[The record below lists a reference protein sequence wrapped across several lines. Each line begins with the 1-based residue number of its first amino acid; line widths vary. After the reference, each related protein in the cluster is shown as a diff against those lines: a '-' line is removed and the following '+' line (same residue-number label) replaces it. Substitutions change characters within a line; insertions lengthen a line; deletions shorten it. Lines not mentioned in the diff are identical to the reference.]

1 MNFQVRKQII
11 LSSLEQKGNIEVKE
25 LAQKLNTS
33 EITVRRDLALLA
45 EKGLL
50 VRTHGGAV
58 TLSLAR
64 DPVHFSNKTTMRQAQ
79 KEYIG
84 RLAAGQIQEGDTIFI
99 DCGSTT
105 FQLCPF
111 IRHLSVK
118 VITNSLPV
126 VEELSGS
133 SVSINIVGGEVDAGR
148 QAVHGFMAIEHL
160 NRYRVDKA
168 FIGVDGLSLQHGLSA
183 NSEKEASI
191 SLAAASNAS
200 QVYLLCDSSKLEK
213 DKYFRFAPLSII
225 HILVTDQQAPAELLQ
240 QYTRR
245 NVQVLH

>member
-1 MNFQVRKQII
+1 
-11 LSSLEQKGNIEVKE
+11 
-25 LAQKLNTS
+25 
-33 EITVRRDLALLA
+33 
-45 EKGLL
+45 
-50 VRTHGGAV
+50 
-58 TLSLAR
+58 
-64 DPVHFSNKTTMRQAQ
+64 
-79 KEYIG
+79 
-84 RLAAGQIQEGDTIFI
+84 
-99 DCGSTT
+99 
-105 FQLCPF
+105 
-111 IRHLSVK
+111 
-118 VITNSLPV
+118 
-126 VEELSGS
+126 
-133 SVSINIVGGEVDAGR
+133 
-148 QAVHGFMAIEHL
+148 MAIEHL

>member
-1 MNFQVRKQII
+1 MNFQVRKQYI
-11 LSSLEQKGNIEVKE
+11 LSVLEQKGSIEVKE
-25 LAQKLNTS
+25 LAQQLNTS
-33 EITVRRDLALLA
+33 EITIRRDLAILA

-58 TLSLAR
+58 TLSVAK
-64 DPVHFSNKTTMRQAQ
+64 DPIHFNNKAATRQEQ

-84 RLAAGQIQEGDTIFI
+84 RLAASQIQEGDTVFI

-111 IRHLSVK
+111 VRHLNIR

-126 VEELSGS
+126 VDELMGS
-133 SVSINIVGGEVDAGR
+133 SVGVNIMGGEVDAGR
-148 QAVHGFMAIEHL
+148 RAVHGFMAIEHL

-168 FIGVDGLSLQHGLSA
+168 FIGVDGLSLKYGLSA
-183 NSEKEASI
+183 HSEKEASI
-191 SLAAASNAS
+191 TLAAATNAGH
-200 QVYLLCDSSKLEK
+200 VYLLCDSSKLEN
-213 DKYFRFAPLSII
+213 DKYFRFAPLSIV
-225 HILVTDQQAPAELLQ
+225 HTLVTDQLAPAELLD

-245 NVQVLH
+245 NLQVLN